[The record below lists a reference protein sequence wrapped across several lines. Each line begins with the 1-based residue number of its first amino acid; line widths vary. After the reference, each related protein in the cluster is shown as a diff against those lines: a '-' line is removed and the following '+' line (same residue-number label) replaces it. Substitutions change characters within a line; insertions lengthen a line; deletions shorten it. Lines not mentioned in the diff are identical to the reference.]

1 MNKRIITI
9 NRMYGSNGRII
20 GKALANEMGIGFY
33 DRELIEMA
41 SNKKNVP
48 LDQFAEVDERR
59 PSPWGFPI
67 DNELQIGVDRYPI
80 PMNDVLFGIQR
91 EIILSLSD
99 REDCVIV
106 GRCANHILTGDDTLH
121 IFIYAPFET
130 RVKTIMERL
139 DREEKSA
146 RKLVKGWIKNVVLIM
161 NSLPIRN
168 GWIWDSTICVSTA
181 VNSARMQLY
190 RLSRRPL
197 RRNSKVG
204 ERTFPH
210 LFYLEIYSFRNS

>member
-48 LDQFAEVDERR
+48 LDQFAEVDEKR

-106 GRCANHILTGDDTLH
+106 GRCANHILTGDDTLQ
-121 IFIYAPFET
+121 IFIYAPFEM

-146 RKLVKGWIKNVVLIM
+146 RKLVKRMDKERRAYYEFFTDQKWMDMGQYDLCIDSSKFSQDAIIQIIKE
-161 NSLPIRN
+161 
-168 GWIWDSTICVSTA
+168 A
-181 VNSARMQLY
+181 AA
-190 RLSRRPL
+190 
-197 RRNSKVG
+197 KK
-204 ERTFPH
+204 
-210 LFYLEIYSFRNS
+210 